1 MLPIYLISTIII
13 ASIIAIPG
21 YIYLNNPELIEGFLT
36 AKKTST
42 NNDIPATKTNAPKI
56 AVQTTTQQTDPT
68 NSTQDILSYEQN
80 VLTPSFLFL
89 TLLDD
94 QLVIENNK
102 IKLAAI
108 RAARPIEKKVTKK
121 KRVKTKKKVKK
132 QKPKTKPKPIAK
144 VKPKKMT
151 PPKVKPIQ
159 KSSAPVKTK
168 VTVLG
173 DNSQF
178 KQKKISTESVAVGHK
193 KTSKSQLNSVIRR
206 FKKSRKPALGLFISN
221 EFYKQGNYKES
232 YNYAK
237 QTYKINPKLEDA
249 VILYAKSLAKLGK
262 SDIAISKLQSYI
274 KSSGSIKARTVLN
287 QIKKGTL

>member
-1 MLPIYLISTIII
+1 
-13 ASIIAIPG
+13 
-21 YIYLNNPELIEGFLT
+21 
-36 AKKTST
+36 
-42 NNDIPATKTNAPKI
+42 
-56 AVQTTTQQTDPT
+56 
-68 NSTQDILSYEQN
+68 